1 MKNNLT
7 CELVEDLM
15 PSYIDGLT
23 SEVTNKA
30 VREHLADCKKCKA
43 KLEDMKEPYL
53 QEKIEAE
60 KKEINFLKKAR
71 KKNIKAVVFSIISVV
86 LVAAI
91 AFCTLPYMESKR
103 LYERDIYY
111 DLEVEGNTFRLT
123 MMPISN
129 EIVITDVIT
138 EEFGLGEVGLD
149 IRGKKKSPLVNG
161 EKVYTWEYTPE
172 TSADSVKILKILN
185 KILWKEGEYISDITW
200 EVYNAKHAYM
210 GDMPTNSRTASALGI
225 YNYLGSHTNKLQ
237 SLKEP
242 YEWTVMLS
250 YEFLPKQV
258 KEKED
263 LMRKYAYALLG
274 VIGNLGAVTFEYE
287 IFNSDGENKECRLT
301 TTREQA
307 SEYFGDDIGKCY
319 EDISELQKL
328 MEMTGLADMPYVQ
341 QNDKDNMYYEAKS
354 TAMIKLFSVSDAP
367 IKKIA
372 LYCSEIDNAMSA
384 HGYSDGFGIN
394 IGGKPSVK
402 TVDISIWLESKE
414 LSSNIYD
421 DSRLGNLTVTA
432 EVYDWDGNVYQ
443 VENSVEVSAQFGGVY
458 YAILDGN
465 FDDGFTI
472 RIK

>member
-23 SEVTNKA
+23 SEVTNGA
-30 VREHLADCKKCKA
+30 LREHLAHCDKCKA
-43 KLEDMKEPYL
+43 KLENMKEPYS

-60 KKEINFLKKAR
+60 KKEIDFLKKTR
-71 KKNIKAVVFSIISVV
+71 KRNIKAVVCSIISVV
-86 LVAAI
+86 LVVAI
-91 AFCTLPYMESKR
+91 AFCTLPYMESER
-103 LYERDIYY
+103 LFEKDIYY
-111 DLEVEGNTFRLT
+111 DLEFDGRTFKMT
-123 MMPISN
+123 MIPISN
-129 EIVITDVIT
+129 EIVITDVIR
-138 EEFGLGEVGLD
+138 EEFGFGEVGLD
-149 IRGKKKSPLVNG
+149 IRGKKRSPFGN
-161 EKVYTWEYTPE
+161 KKTYTWEYTPE
-172 TSADSVKILKILN
+172 SPGSVKIVKILN

-200 EVYNAKHAYM
+200 EAFNTKHPYM
-210 GDMPTNSRTASALGI
+210 GDMSTNSRTASALGI
-225 YNYLGSHTNKLQ
+225 YSYLGSHTNKLQ

-242 YEWTVMLS
+242 YEWTMMLS

-258 KEKED
+258 KEKEE
-263 LMRKYAYALLG
+263 LMRKYSYAILG
-274 VIGNLGAVTFEYE
+274 LIQNLGAVTFEYE
-287 IFNSDGENKECRLT
+287 VFNSDGENKECRLT
-301 TTREQA
+301 TTRQQA

-319 EDISELQKL
+319 EDISQLQKL

-341 QNDKDNMYYEAKS
+341 QNDRDNMYYEAKS

-372 LYCSEIDNAMSA
+372 LYCSEIDHMMSA
-384 HGYSDGFGIN
+384 HGYSDDFGIN
-394 IGGKPSVK
+394 IGGRPSIK
-402 TVDISIWLESKE
+402 TVDINIWLESKE

-432 EVYDWDGNVYQ
+432 EVYDWDDNVYE

-458 YAILDGN
+458 YAILDGS
-465 FDDGFTI
+465 FEDGFTM